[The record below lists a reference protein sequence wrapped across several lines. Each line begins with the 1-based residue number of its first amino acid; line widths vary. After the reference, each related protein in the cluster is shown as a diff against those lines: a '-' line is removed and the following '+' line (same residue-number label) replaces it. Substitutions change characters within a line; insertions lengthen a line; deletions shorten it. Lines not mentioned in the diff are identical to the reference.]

1 VTVRT
6 ICGGPAVKLSP
17 FTDTDGGAPGTR
29 YEYNLKID
37 RSQDS
42 RRVPIT
48 YRAAPSCSPGG
59 TTDLVTDFVI
69 AAAGV
74 AVQMQTEQTWG
85 CSGDGGVS
93 QLGAPA

>member
-17 FTDTDGGAPGTR
+17 FTDADGGAPGTR

-48 YRAAPSCSPGG
+48 YRAAPRAALVARPTSSP
-59 TTDLVTDFVI
+59 I
-69 AAAGV
+69 
-74 AVQMQTEQTWG
+74 
-85 CSGDGGVS
+85 S
-93 QLGAPA
+93 